1 MAPVAKYRAEMKE
14 RYIRQFIRRV
24 LLEQLENEVET
35 AEEGTLPKGVWV
47 MLQAGDPRREAVKQE
62 LYELVCQTYASIG
75 GHVKVCEPASLDRYR
90 YWMVE
95 DLDEDPEIDV
105 ALFGKPDIAGNKMGG
120 AANDGTPAA
129 RAAYKAKGAEL
140 RSGGEVGGVGNWW
153 GEVSGKPA
161 YALLRRGAPA
171 IEDET
176 AVRTLLAGDDFD
188 WHGDHPDPNAP
199 DIFKKVKGWYT
210 KRFGDGS
217 AHTKILIGSPSL

>member
-1 MAPVAKYRAEMKE
+1 MTQETL
-14 RYIRQFIRRV
+14 RQFIRQV
-24 LLEQLENEVET
+24 LVEQASTGTEVSP
-35 AEEGTLPKGVWV
+35 EGVLPKGVWV
-47 MLQAGDPRREAVKQE
+47 MLQTGDERRELVKQE
-62 LYELVCQTYASIG
+62 LYDIVQATYEPIG
-75 GHVKVCEPASLDRYR
+75 GHVKITSPDSLDRYR

-105 ALFGKPDIAGNKMGG
+105 ALFGKPDIAGNKLGG
-120 AANDGTPAA
+120 AANDGSQAA
-129 RAAYKAKGAEL
+129 SAAYKEKGAEL
-140 RSGGEVGGVGNWW
+140 RAGGEIGGVGNWW

-171 IEDET
+171 IESES

-199 DIFKKVKGWYT
+199 DIFKKAKGWYT